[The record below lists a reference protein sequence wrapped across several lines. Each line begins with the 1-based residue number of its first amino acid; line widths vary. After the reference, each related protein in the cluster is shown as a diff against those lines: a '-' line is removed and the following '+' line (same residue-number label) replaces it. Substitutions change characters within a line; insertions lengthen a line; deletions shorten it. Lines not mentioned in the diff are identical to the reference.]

1 MRIALMLLLSLF
13 PCLFWAEG
21 PGRGSHEEGISIRMQ
36 RRVASRAGDSASM
49 VVTEVQEWNPH
60 ETAIIICDMWDQ
72 HWCRGATSR
81 VAELAPSLNRV
92 ISVARQKG
100 MLIVHAPSDCMPY
113 YKDWAGRKLALRYD
127 SKKYAHLISDSNL
140 PTEKGAVWPIDQSDG
155 GCDDAVRC
163 QEGSPWRKEI
173 DALEIKDGDG
183 ISDSGAEIA
192 ALFDQKGIK
201 NVILTGVHTNMCVIG
216 RTFGLRNMVRLG
228 KNVVLMR
235 DMTDAMYNSRRAP
248 YVNHIAGRDLVIS
261 YIERYV
267 CPTML
272 STDIVGGKPFRFSSD
287 PGRTVAVAA
296 AVVVVR
302 PGRF

>member
-13 PCLFWAEG
+13 PCLFQADAG
-21 PGRGSHEEGISIRMQ
+21 LAGKSGEGISIRMQ
-36 RRVASRAGDSASM
+36 RRVAAHTGDQAPM
-49 VVTEVQEWNPH
+49 VVAEVQEWNPH

-72 HWCRGATSR
+72 HWCKGATSR
-81 VAELAPSLNRV
+81 VAELASRLNRV
-92 ISVARQKG
+92 ISAARQKG

-113 YKDWAGRKLALRYD
+113 YKDWAGRQLALRYD

-140 PTEKGAVWPIDQSDG
+140 STEKGAVWPIDQSDG
-155 GCDDAVRC
+155 GCDDVVRC
-163 QEGSPWRKEI
+163 QEGTPWRKEI
-173 DALEIKDGDG
+173 DALEIRDGDA

-192 ALFDQKGIK
+192 ALFDEKGIK

-235 DMTDAMYNSRRAP
+235 DMTDAMYNSRRPP
-248 YVNHIAGRDLVIS
+248 YVSHIAGRDLVIS
-261 YIERYV
+261 YIESYV

-272 STDIVGGKPFRFSSD
+272 STDIVGGQAFQF
-287 PGRTVAVAA
+287 
-296 AVVVVR
+296 
-302 PGRF
+302 